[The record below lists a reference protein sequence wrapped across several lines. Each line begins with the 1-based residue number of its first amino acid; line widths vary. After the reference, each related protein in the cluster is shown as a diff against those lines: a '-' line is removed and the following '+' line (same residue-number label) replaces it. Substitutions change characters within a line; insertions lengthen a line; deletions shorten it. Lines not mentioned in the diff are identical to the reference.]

1 MTAPFIDWPIYKPT
15 AEKNLYG
22 WLSHE
27 EHFARLLKD
36 RTDPI
41 VIEIGSFYG
50 KTAHHLLS
58 TYPTMQL
65 YCIDPWMPYAELTKY
80 DMDLVFKQWQ
90 TNLWEFR
97 DRVEALRMTSVEGLL
112 TLENYYVDLV
122 YIDGAHDE
130 MHCYSDVAVA
140 SMLHP
145 SATICGDDY
154 NMPGVRKAVNLFA
167 KENNLTIKHDT
178 DHSSFWE
185 FVQ

>member
-65 YCIDPWMPYAELTKY
+65 YCIDPWKPYAELTKY

-97 DRVEALRMTSVEGLL
+97 DRVEALRMTSVEGLVKL
-112 TLENYYVDLV
+112 DHYYVDLV

-130 MHCYSDVAVA
+130 MHCYADNAVA
-140 SMLHP
+140 FASNP
-145 SATICGDDY
+145 KATICGDDY

-167 KENNLTIKHDT
+167 KEKDLAIKNDT
-178 DHSSFWE
+178 GHSSFWE
-185 FVQ
+185 YVR